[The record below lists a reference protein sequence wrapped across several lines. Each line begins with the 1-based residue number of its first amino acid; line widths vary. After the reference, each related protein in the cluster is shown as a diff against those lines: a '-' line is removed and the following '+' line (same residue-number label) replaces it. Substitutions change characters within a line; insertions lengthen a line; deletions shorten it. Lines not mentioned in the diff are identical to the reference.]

1 MGTTRHLLGGAGERA
16 TRAGSLGGHLPGARH
31 HHRRHHGRPDRRSDG
46 PVRRHTTGGNRRPSR
61 RVPAEDHAQR
71 DRVHHIR
78 GGGDRGRA
86 LLRTG
91 DAGEA
96 QRIRGPEGHRHAQ
109 PEAGGGDLRPGAH
122 RLRRGL
128 RLRPRPLQGRGPAAA
143 LHRPR
148 PVPRRDRHRPP
159 RRRPLHGVP
168 WSHLQFP
175 TSHPNRSRQCPR
187 RSGMTS
193 KALEVEGLTKIYGEG
208 HTAVT
213 AVSEASLDL
222 AGNEFV
228 GLLGPS
234 GSGKTTLISMIGA
247 LLTPTDGSVR
257 IGGED
262 ISGMSKK
269 EQTRFRANRIG
280 FVFQSFNLVPFLTA
294 RENLTVMANV
304 SDLSKKEIGD
314 RADQL
319 LEELGLADRRD
330 NLPEQLSGGE
340 RQRVAIER
348 ALVTDPDLILVDEP
362 TASLD
367 TELGKAVVE
376 MLAKEIKER
385 NKAGIMVTHDL
396 RMVEYTDR
404 TIEIVDGRLRI

>member
-1 MGTTRHLLGGAGERA
+1 
-16 TRAGSLGGHLPGARH
+16 
-31 HHRRHHGRPDRRSDG
+31 
-46 PVRRHTTGGNRRPSR
+46 
-61 RVPAEDHAQR
+61 
-71 DRVHHIR
+71 
-78 GGGDRGRA
+78 
-86 LLRTG
+86 
-91 DAGEA
+91 
-96 QRIRGPEGHRHAQ
+96 
-109 PEAGGGDLRPGAH
+109 
-122 RLRRGL
+122 
-128 RLRPRPLQGRGPAAA
+128 
-143 LHRPR
+143 
-148 PVPRRDRHRPP
+148 
-159 RRRPLHGVP
+159 
-168 WSHLQFP
+168 
-175 TSHPNRSRQCPR
+175 
-187 RSGMTS
+187 MTS

-280 FVFQSFNLVPFLTA
+280 FVFQAFNLVPFLTA

-340 RQRVAIER
+340 RQRVAIGR